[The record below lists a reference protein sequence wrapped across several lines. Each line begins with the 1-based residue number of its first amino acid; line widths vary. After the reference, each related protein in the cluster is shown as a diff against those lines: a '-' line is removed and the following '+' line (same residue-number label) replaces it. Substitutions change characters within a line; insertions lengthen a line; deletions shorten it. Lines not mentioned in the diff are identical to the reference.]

1 VPPTVVP
8 IAGSREGVYAILQV
22 CLPGRPPANAGALLV
37 DPSTGRG
44 WVRFRDRFD
53 DIADPDDAEVLDAME
68 AHFRQAMAEAGAEAW
83 LQSLEESAS
92 NTLRVG
98 ERHAVAVD
106 AFTRVLDRVFSENIA
121 PVAPLPYRTHLP
133 LYSMKAAAGFLGEEM
148 APIEE
153 DWVRAPEGMRL
164 DRDLIVVHVVGRSME
179 PRIPDG
185 SLNIF
190 RLNPAGSRQG
200 KILLIE
206 RRGVFDDTAGCTV
219 KRYTSVKVSTGED
232 EWRHERI
239 RLEPLNPEFEAWD
252 VAPDGFAVVGEWLRV
267 VE

>member
-1 VPPTVVP
+1 MPSTVVP
-8 IAGSREGVYAILQV
+8 IAGSREGVYALLQV
-22 CLPGRPPANAGALLV
+22 CLPGRPPANAGVLLV
-37 DPSTGRG
+37 DPASGRG

-53 DIADPDDAEVLDAME
+53 DIADPDNAEVLNAME
-68 AHFRQAMAEAGAEAW
+68 DHFRQAMAEAGAEPW

-98 ERHAVAVD
+98 ERRAVAVD
-106 AFTRVLDRVFSENIA
+106 AFTRVLDRVFSENVA
-121 PVAPLPYRTHLP
+121 PLAPLPYETHLP

-148 APIEE
+148 APAEE

-185 SLNIF
+185 SLNVF

-200 KILLIE
+200 KILLIQ
-206 RRGVFDDTAGCTV
+206 RHGVFDDTAGCTV

-252 VAPDGFAVVGEWLRV
+252 VSPEGFAVVGEWLRT